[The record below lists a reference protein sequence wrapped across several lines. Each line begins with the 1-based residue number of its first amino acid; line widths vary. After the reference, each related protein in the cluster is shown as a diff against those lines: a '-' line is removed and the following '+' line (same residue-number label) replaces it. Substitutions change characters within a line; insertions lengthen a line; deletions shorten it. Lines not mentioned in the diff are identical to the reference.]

1 MVQVESEES
10 FPLRTDRVGRLAVL
24 TLDRPAR
31 LNAVSLALYEALAG
45 ELAALGSDAEVRAVV
60 LTGGGRAF
68 CVGADLKAHG
78 SSDPTAEERWT
89 YVLAGQ
95 RANRALQRLPQPV
108 VAAVNGHAIGAGLEL
123 ALSADLIV
131 VAEEAKLRLP
141 ETALG
146 TFVGGGVTYT
156 LPERVGLARA
166 KEIILLGDFFTGRE
180 AVAMGLANRA
190 VPAHRVLEEATGL
203 AERLAQRAPY
213 SVRKAKRLLDA
224 AVRRNAGR
232 SLKREAETLLGCM
245 ETEDWREGVRAFAEK
260 REPEFRGH

>member
-1 MVQVESEES
+1 MAKAESEES
-10 FPLRTDRVGRLAVL
+10 FPLRADRVGRVALL

-31 LNAVSLALYEALAG
+31 LNAVSLALYDALAA
-45 ELAALGSDAEVRAVV
+45 ELADLASDPDVRAVV
-60 LTGGGRAF
+60 VTGEGRAF

-78 SSDPTAEERWT
+78 SAEPTAAERRR
-89 YVLAGQ
+89 YVDAGQ

-146 TFVGGGVTYT
+146 TFVGGGATYT

-166 KEIILLGDFFTGRE
+166 KELILLGDFFTGRE
-180 AVAMGLANRA
+180 AVDMGLANRA
-190 VPAHRVLEEATGL
+190 VPAERVLEEAMAL
-203 AERLAQRAPY
+203 AERLAERAPH
-213 SVRKAKRLLDA
+213 SLRKAKRLLNG
-224 AVRRNAGR
+224 AVRRKAGR
-232 SLKREAETLLGCM
+232 TLRREAETLLGCM

-260 REPEFRGH
+260 REPEFSGH